1 MSSRTI
7 KNTRLV
13 YNDEKNLKIYQAL
26 PVEEFKEFFMAYLTY
41 NVGDNIEV
49 TDFSNPT
56 LYGLFMQFKD
66 KIDYNEEKWERQ
78 AAAKRENGKKGG
90 RPKKSALQDTVG
102 TEFNITPVTNNI
114 PSNEEIENK
123 PILSPQIIQDDNQY
137 QPKAESGLNSLK
149 MGNNGVIED
158 NTYMEQNI
166 EDNNKEKDIEDMGN
180 LLVFDETTGQYKY
193 PSKTKEHIKEKVL
206 KKNLPTVQVAA
217 TTQVPDEPTIP
228 SFQEFLKETAFTL
241 NDIIEDYRAG
251 GMRATV
257 QAPDRLNGLLN
268 TKLGRFYK
276 EEIEEYIKA
285 RVNTP
290 VEKPA
295 AFISDEDKYG
305 SDVMDFIED
314 NQEILEAL
322 KATVD
327 YYKYKEEDKELA
339 AINANKKINSIVAA
353 SGKNNGN
360 FITRLEK
367 FCMDYSIS
375 YDESKSHSLNDID
388 DVA

>member
-1 MSSRTI
+1 MTDKITI
-7 KNTRLV
+7 
-13 YNDEKNLKIYQAL
+13 
-26 PVEEFKEFFMAYLTY
+26 FKEVFDYYYDGEITKEQLADLLLMHYETRWG
-41 NVGDNIEV
+41 NGVDVKEIE
-49 TDFSNPT
+49 DKDLRMIWRT
-56 LYGLFMQFKD
+56 LQHSVIKSTKNAKQY
-66 KIDYNEEKWERQ
+66 EKQ
-78 AAAKRENGKKGG
+78 QN
-90 RPKKSALQDTVG
+90 KKSALQDTVG

-114 PSNEEIENK
+114 PSNEEIENES
-123 PILSPQIIQDDNQY
+123 ILDIQITQDDNQY
-137 QPKAESGLNSLK
+137 QEEVESGLNSLK

-290 VEKPA
+290 VEEPA

-327 YYKYKEEDKELA
+327 YYKYNEEDKELA
-339 AINANKKINSIVAA
+339 ATNANKKINSIVAA

>member
-26 PVEEFKEFFMAYLTY
+26 SAEDFKELFMAYLTY
-41 NVGDNIEV
+41 KVGSDVEITN
-49 TDFSNPT
+49 FSNPS
-56 LYGLFMQFKD
+56 LYGLFMMYKD

-114 PSNEEIENK
+114 PSNKETENK
-123 PILSPQIIQDDNQY
+123 SILDTQITQDDNQY
-137 QPKAESGLNSLK
+137 QPEVESGLNSLK

-158 NTYMEQNI
+158 DTYM

-193 PSKTKEHIKEKVL
+193 PSKTKEQIKEKVL

-228 SFQEFLKETAFTL
+228 SFQEFLKETAHTI
-241 NDIIEDYRAG
+241 NDIIKDFKAG
-251 GMRATV
+251 GIRATV
-257 QAPDRLNGLLN
+257 QAPTNLKDFLN
-268 TKLGRFYK
+268 TKLGKFYK

-290 VEKPA
+290 VEEPA

-353 SGKNNGN
+353 SGKNNSE
-360 FITRLEK
+360 FIARLEK
-367 FCMDYSIS
+367 FCMDYSTN
-375 YDESKSHSLNDID
+375 YDESKMNRLNEINN
-388 DVA
+388 VA

>member
-1 MSSRTI
+1 MADKITI
-7 KNTRLV
+7 
-13 YNDEKNLKIYQAL
+13 
-26 PVEEFKEFFMAYLTY
+26 FKEVFDYYYDGEITKEQLADLLLMHYETRWG
-41 NVGDNIEV
+41 NGVDVKEIE
-49 TDFSNPT
+49 DKDLRMIWRT
-56 LYGLFMQFKD
+56 LQHSVIKSTKNAKQY
-66 KIDYNEEKWERQ
+66 EKQ
-78 AAAKRENGKKGG
+78 QN
-90 RPKKSALQDTVG
+90 KKSALQDTVG

-123 PILSPQIIQDDNQY
+123 PILDIQITQDDNQY
-137 QPKAESGLNSLK
+137 QEEVESGLNSLK
-149 MGNNGVIED
+149 MGNNEIIED

>member
-26 PVEEFKEFFMAYLTY
+26 SAEDFKELFMAYLTY
-41 NVGDNIEV
+41 KVGSDVEITN
-49 TDFSNPT
+49 FSNPS
-56 LYGLFMQFKD
+56 LYGLFMMYKD

-114 PSNEEIENK
+114 PSNEEIENES
-123 PILSPQIIQDDNQY
+123 ILDIQITQDDNQY
-137 QPKAESGLNSLK
+137 QEEVESGLNSLK

-193 PSKTKEHIKEKVL
+193 PSKTKEQIKEKVL
-206 KKNLPTVQVAA
+206 EKNLPTVKVAA
-217 TTQVPDEPTIP
+217 TAQTPEELAIP
-228 SFQEFLKETAFTL
+228 SFQDFLKKTAHTI
-241 NDIIEDYRAG
+241 NDIIEDFKAG
-251 GMRATV
+251 GIRATV
-257 QAPDRLNGLLN
+257 QAPTNLKDFLN
-268 TKLGRFYK
+268 TKLGKFYK
-276 EEIEEYIKA
+276 EEIEEYIKV

-295 AFISDEDKYG
+295 EFISDEDKYG
-305 SDVMDFIED
+305 NDVMDFIDD

-339 AINANKKINSIVAA
+339 AINANKKINSIVAGA
-353 SGKNNGN
+353 GKNNGD
-360 FITRLEK
+360 FIARLEE
-367 FCMDYSIS
+367 FCKDYSIS
-375 YDESKSHSLNDID
+375 YDESKMNKLNEIK

>member
-1 MSSRTI
+1 MTDKITI
-7 KNTRLV
+7 
-13 YNDEKNLKIYQAL
+13 
-26 PVEEFKEFFMAYLTY
+26 FKEVFDYYYDGEITKEQLADLLLMHYETRWG
-41 NVGDNIEV
+41 NGVDVKEIE
-49 TDFSNPT
+49 DKDLRMIWRT
-56 LYGLFMQFKD
+56 LQHSVIKSTKNAKQY
-66 KIDYNEEKWERQ
+66 EKQ
-78 AAAKRENGKKGG
+78 QN
-90 RPKKSALQDTVG
+90 KKSALQDTVG

-114 PSNEEIENK
+114 PSNEETENK
-123 PILSPQIIQDDNQY
+123 TILDTQITQDDNQY
-137 QPKAESGLNSLK
+137 QEEVESGLNSLK

-290 VEKPA
+290 VEEPA

-367 FCMDYSIS
+367 FCRDYSIS

-388 DVA
+388 DDVA

>member
-1 MSSRTI
+1 MTDKITI
-7 KNTRLV
+7 
-13 YNDEKNLKIYQAL
+13 
-26 PVEEFKEFFMAYLTY
+26 FKEVFDYYYDGEITKEQLADLLLMHYETRWG
-41 NVGDNIEV
+41 NGVDVKEIE
-49 TDFSNPT
+49 DKDLRMIWRT
-56 LYGLFMQFKD
+56 LQHSVIKSTKNAKQY
-66 KIDYNEEKWERQ
+66 EKQ
-78 AAAKRENGKKGG
+78 QN
-90 RPKKSALQDTVG
+90 KKSALQDTVG
-102 TEFNITPVTNNI
+102 TEFDVTPVTNNI
-114 PSNEEIENK
+114 PSNEEIENE
-123 PILSPQIIQDDNQY
+123 PILAPQITQDNNQY
-137 QPKAESGLNSLK
+137 QEEVESGLNSLK
-149 MGNNGVIED
+149 MGNNEIIED
-158 NTYMEQNI
+158 NTYIEQNI
-166 EDNNKEKDIEDMGN
+166 DNNNKEKDIEDMGN

-375 YDESKSHSLNDID
+375 YDESKLHSLNDID